1 MKRKKHLSSLNLIVS
16 SQFVSCIGYS
26 ALSWTLGR
34 QVPGACAVRH
44 FVTSSVM
51 FTFVICYSRFYSLI
65 FIEKPH
71 VWPLRLYS
79 LGTTIVL
86 VSNEKNHDWIDA
98 GMPKILRF
106 KTAPS
111 KPSFFFKFWLKLCQ
125 MQLFK
130 AILQKVPQGSSAV
143 VSFKM

>member
-16 SQFVSCIGYS
+16 SQFVSWIGYS
-26 ALSWTLGR
+26 ALGWTLGR

-130 AILQKVPQGSSAV
+130 AKLLKMFMRIHSC
-143 VSFKM
+143 SFF

>member
-125 MQLFK
+125 MQHLK
-130 AILQKVPQGSSAV
+130 DRLLKYMSAYAVAIFFNL
-143 VSFKM
+143 